1 MNIGRAKIY
10 PLTILAWVATF
21 YMLVVG
27 IHDWRLWLSVGFV
40 FAERILVQLSL
51 YLMMAALKM
60 MAKNVQ
66 KVMQAAG
73 IQPNE

>member
-40 FAERILVQLSL
+40 FAEQHPRSTIIVFDDGRTQDDGQECAEGHASSGDT
-51 YLMMAALKM
+51 
-60 MAKNVQ
+60 AK
-66 KVMQAAG
+66 
-73 IQPNE
+73 